1 MAQTNQNPSLAIL
14 HRMASILDQVTKL
27 SFNLSGLALAAM
39 LLLIINEVV
48 LRYFFN
54 APTTWSADVNQ
65 WFFALAT
72 MLVLPE
78 ITRNNGNVAITVL
91 VDRLPQRKKEM
102 MPRSILFLSC
112 LMCLAAVYITGNESL
127 RQFKSGVMTMWIHP
141 IPKWWISTVIPFGF
155 FLSAMQFLR
164 LGILRPR
171 PQAEI
176 QE

>member
-1 MAQTNQNPSLAIL
+1 MITHTNNNSTLVIL
-14 HRMASILDQVTKL
+14 NRMARVLDQVTKL
-27 SFNLSGLALAAM
+27 SFNLSGLALASM

-102 MPRSILFLSC
+102 MTRSILFLSC

-155 FLSAMQFLR
+155 FLSALQFLR
-164 LGILRPR
+164 LGILRP
-171 PQAEI
+171 QTEK

>member
-1 MAQTNQNPSLAIL
+1 MTTTTAHRTSLAIL
-14 HRMASILDQVTKL
+14 SRMASILDQVTKL
-27 SFNLSGLALAAM
+27 SYILSGLALASM

-78 ITRNNGNVAITVL
+78 ITRINGNVAITVL
-91 VDRLPQRKKEM
+91 VDRLPHRKREIM
-102 MPRSILFLSC
+102 IRLILFLSFV
-112 LMCLAAVYITGNESL
+112 MCMAAVYITGNESL
-127 RQFKSGVMTMWIHP
+127 RQLKAGVLTMWIHP
-141 IPKWWISTVIPFGF
+141 IPKWWISMVIPVSF
-155 FLSAMQFLR
+155 FLTALQFLR
-164 LGILRPR
+164 LGILRP
-171 PQAEI
+171 QTEL

>member
-1 MAQTNQNPSLAIL
+1 MTQTNHHPSLAIL

-65 WFFALAT
+65 WFFALTT

-78 ITRNNGNVAITVL
+78 ITRTNGNVAITVL
-91 VDRLPQRKKEM
+91 VDRLPQSKKEIM
-102 MPRSILFLSC
+102 TRAFFFKFFDVYGGGLHHRNRVIAAIQDRSDDDVDSSHSQVVDIDGHSLWLYSEC
-112 LMCLAAVYITGNESL
+112 AAVPAIGYPATAN
-127 RQFKSGVMTMWIHP
+127 
-141 IPKWWISTVIPFGF
+141 
-155 FLSAMQFLR
+155 
-164 LGILRPR
+164 
-171 PQAEI
+171 
-176 QE
+176 

>member
-1 MAQTNQNPSLAIL
+1 MMAQPNQQHSLAIL
-14 HRMASILDQVTKL
+14 QRMASILDVVTKV
-27 SFNLSGLALAAM
+27 SFNLSGLALASM

-65 WFFALAT
+65 WFFALTT

-91 VDRLPQRKKEM
+91 VDRLPQGLKEFVA
-102 MPRSILFLSC
+102 RTILFLSF
-112 LMCLAAVYITGNESL
+112 LMCIAAVYITGIESL
-127 RQFKSGVMTMWIHP
+127 RQIQSGVMTMWIHP
-141 IPKWWISTVIPFGF
+141 VPKWWISVVIPFGF
-155 FLSAMQFLR
+155 FLSALQFLR

-171 PQAEI
+171 TEI